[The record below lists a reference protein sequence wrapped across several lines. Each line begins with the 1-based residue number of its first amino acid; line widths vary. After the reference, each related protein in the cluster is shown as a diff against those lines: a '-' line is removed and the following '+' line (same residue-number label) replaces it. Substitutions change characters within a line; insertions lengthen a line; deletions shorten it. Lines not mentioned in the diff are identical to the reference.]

1 MARRTITLMTAMALA
16 GGLVLGAV
24 ASATVAGKPLSEQQ
38 WRKTTNNIC
47 TQSDTL
53 LAEAQETAFADVP
66 PDGQPSIEQMAAY
79 AEASEPIIQ
88 QRIDSIDAL
97 KEPKKLR
104 AKVKKMLT
112 NAQRELEAFVADPNR
127 GFEGNPFTDTILA
140 ADKLKLKACGS

>member
-1 MARRTITLMTAMALA
+1 MARRMITLVTAMTLA
-16 GGLVLGAV
+16 GGLVFGAV

-47 TQSDTL
+47 AQNNAL
-53 LAEAQETAFADVP
+53 LAQAQEDAFGDVP
-66 PDGQPSIEQMAAY
+66 SDGQPSIEQMAAY
-79 AEASEPIIQ
+79 ATAIEPIIQ

-104 AKVKKMLT
+104 VKVKKMLDT
-112 NAQRELEAFVADPNR
+112 AQRELEAFLADPNR

>member
-1 MARRTITLMTAMALA
+1 MARRTLTLVTAVALA
-16 GGLVLGAV
+16 GGIAFGAV
-24 ASATVAGKPLSEQQ
+24 AGATVGRKPLSEQQ

-47 TQSDTL
+47 AQSDTL
-53 LAEAQETAFADVP
+53 LAEASDTAFAGVA

-79 AEASEPIIQ
+79 VTALEPIVQ

-104 AKVKKMLT
+104 AKVKKMLKT
-112 NAQRELEAFVADPNR
+112 AQRELDAFVADPNR

-140 ADKLKLKACGS
+140 ADKLKLKDCGS